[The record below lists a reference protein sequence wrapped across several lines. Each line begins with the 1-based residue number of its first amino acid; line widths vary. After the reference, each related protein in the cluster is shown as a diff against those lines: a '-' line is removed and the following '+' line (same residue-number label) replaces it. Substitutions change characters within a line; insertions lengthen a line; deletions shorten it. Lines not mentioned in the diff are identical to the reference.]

1 MNMTVR
7 ASASVKAV
15 SMRPRTQ
22 VRPCA
27 SLSQAQIVKAVALGT
42 ASMALVA
49 SVVAPAEAHNLI
61 STVASA
67 AEGYPF
73 VPPSWA
79 PSVLVPITGLVIP
92 AIVFATLFVYIEK
105 EAPPQ

>member
-1 MNMTVR
+1 M
-7 ASASVKAV
+7 SHLLPSIGSV
-15 SMRPRTQ
+15 SRLQ
-22 VRPCA
+22 
-27 SLSQAQIVKAVALGT
+27 
-42 ASMALVA
+42 
-49 SVVAPAEAHNLI
+49 AEAHNLI